1 MGLDLFAHGVD
12 PQKFQDLPSI
22 LCGSM
27 FTDGQSSIR
36 GKTYAKLIDEICD
49 VNLYQQ
55 KLPNKELQHIV
66 TQLSVYCVGA
76 MDITNDEDKYTLH
89 KSLGFSLEEI
99 KALLD
104 WFKTV
109 KENNGQVI
117 GWW

>member
-12 PQKFQDLPSI
+12 SNKFKDLPPI
-22 LCGSM
+22 LWGIMSS
-27 FTDGQSSIR
+27 DGLCSIR

-49 VNLYQQ
+49 VNIYQQ
-55 KLPNKELQHIV
+55 KLPNKELQRIV
-66 TQLSVYCVGA
+66 TQLNVYYVGA
-76 MDITNDEDKYTLH
+76 MDITNDEDRYTLH

-104 WFKTV
+104 WFKIV

>member
-1 MGLDLFAHGVD
+1 
-12 PQKFQDLPSI
+12 
-22 LCGSM
+22 
-27 FTDGQSSIR
+27 
-36 GKTYAKLIDEICD
+36 
-49 VNLYQQ
+49 
-55 KLPNKELQHIV
+55 
-66 TQLSVYCVGA
+66 